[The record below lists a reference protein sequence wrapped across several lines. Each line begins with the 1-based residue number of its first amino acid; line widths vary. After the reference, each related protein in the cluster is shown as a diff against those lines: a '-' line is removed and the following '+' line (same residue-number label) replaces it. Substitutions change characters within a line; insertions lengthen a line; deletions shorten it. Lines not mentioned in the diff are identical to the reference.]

1 MRMCLLCLYLL
12 VPLFALPLDD
22 ATAVEMGKRIALVI
36 GNGRYEAAGTLPNA
50 VSDARDFGAFLSAR
64 GFEADVVT
72 DADRSHLAEAMA
84 RFVRKIGKD
93 DVALFYFAGHGMQL
107 RGENYLVATDAR
119 LASEFDV
126 AAETLALADVI
137 QAIEKKSKIALVFV
151 DACRNNPLANRLNQE
166 IEGTTRSVATRG
178 LAPVETDSA
187 GTMVAFAAAPGQVAA
202 DGDGKNSP
210 FTTALI
216 DHLAGPGLEI
226 GTAFKRVIRDVRKA
240 TDGKQ
245 SPQILSSLSLE
256 FYFDPS
262 QPNQEQVPT
271 TIPAATPAIDP
282 KTVAA
287 EADFRK
293 ALRINTPRIWKLFL
307 GQHQTGEQAI
317 LARQIL
323 NQIQPNPALGGGS
336 NAETRETGLGLSKTQ
351 RHDIQVALTGRGF
364 TTGQPD
370 GDFGQQTRRAL
381 ADYQASIGVPR
392 SGYVDEETAKGLG
405 LSLQAYGN
413 GLYSS
418 PLARVYNPKD
428 FEGLET
434 DPRVLKAV
442 ACNPYYERIY
452 GSFNGHLYV
461 LVRAG
466 LINRKS
472 AAAISERCGGYLA
485 TITSEAENNFVAS
498 LLNKDPRL
506 FLTGY
511 DPGGHVSY
519 KMGAWIGL
527 VQDPAGKEPRGG
539 WKWENG
545 EPMTFSKWFANMPNE
560 NKPGDDYGMYYAH
573 KQGKADTKTQYVDT
587 WDDMGQ
593 SDGSYSFVMEL
604 E

>member
-1 MRMCLLCLYLL
+1 MRPCLLWLYLL
-12 VPLFALPLDD
+12 VFAFAAPLG
-22 ATAVEMGKRIALVI
+22 ATAAETGKRLALVI
-36 GNGRYEAAGTLPNA
+36 GNGQYEAAGTLPNA

-72 DADRSHLAEAMA
+72 DADRSHLAEAMS
-84 RFVRKIGKD
+84 RFVRKVGKD
-93 DVALFYFAGHGMQL
+93 DTALFYFAGHGMQL

-137 QAIEKKSKIALVFV
+137 EAIEKKAKIALVFV

-166 IEGTTRSVATRG
+166 IEGATRSIATRG

-187 GTMVAFAAAPGQVAA
+187 GTMVAFAAAPGQVAS
-202 DGDGKNSP
+202 DGSGKNSP

-216 DHLAGPGLEI
+216 SHLAGPGLEI

-245 SPQILSSLSLE
+245 SPQILSSLALE

-262 QPNQEQVPT
+262 LPSGEQAPVD
-271 TIPAATPAIDP
+271 TPAIDQ
-282 KTVAA
+282 KTIAV

-293 ALRINTPRIWKLFL
+293 ALRINTPRVWTLFL

-323 NQIQPNPALGGGS
+323 NQLQPNPALGSGA

-351 RHDIQVALTGRGF
+351 RHDIQVALIGRGF
-364 TTGQPD
+364 AAGQPD
-370 GDFGQQTRRAL
+370 GAFGQQTRRAL
-381 ADYQASIGVPR
+381 ADYQKSIGIGN
-392 SGYVDEETAKGLG
+392 SGYFDEQTAKSLG
-405 LSLQAYGN
+405 MAVQAYGN

-442 ACNPYYERIY
+442 ACSPYYERIY
-452 GSFNGHLYV
+452 GSFDGHLYV
-461 LVRAG
+461 LMRAG
-466 LINRKS
+466 LITRKS
-472 AAAISERCGGYLA
+472 AASISKRCGGYLA
-485 TITSEAENNFVAS
+485 TITSEAENSFIAS

-506 FLTGY
+506 FLMGY
-511 DPGGHVSY
+511 DPKGPVSY

-527 VQDPAGKEPRGG
+527 IQDPSGKEPRGG

-545 EPMTFSKWFANMPNE
+545 EPMTYSKWYTNMPNE
-560 NKPGDDYGMYYAH
+560 NKPGDDYAMYYAH

-587 WDDMGQ
+587 WDDMGE
-593 SDGSYSFVMEL
+593 SDGGYSFVMEL
-604 E
+604 Q

>member
-1 MRMCLLCLYLL
+1 MRMCLLCLYVL
-12 VPLFALPLDD
+12 VLAFTAPLD
-22 ATAVEMGKRIALVI
+22 ATATETGKRLALVI
-36 GNGRYEAAGTLPNA
+36 GNGQYEAAGTLPNA
-50 VSDARDFGAFLSAR
+50 ARDARDFGAFLSAR
-64 GFEADVVT
+64 GFDADVVI
-72 DADRSHLAEAMA
+72 DADRSHLAEAVS
-84 RFVRKIGKD
+84 RFTRKITND

-107 RGENYLVATDAR
+107 RGENYLVGTDAR

-137 QAIEKKSKIALVFV
+137 AAIEKRSKIALFFL

-166 IEGTTRSVATRG
+166 IEGATRSIATRG
-178 LAPVETDSA
+178 LAPVETESA
-187 GTMVAFAAAPGQVAA
+187 GTMVAFAAAPGQVAS
-202 DGDGKNSP
+202 DGSGKNSP

-216 DHLAGPGLEI
+216 NHLAGPGLEI
-226 GTAFKRVIRDVRKA
+226 GTAFKRVIRDVRTS

-256 FYFDPS
+256 FYFDEEAPQQKAPPS
-262 QPNQEQVPT
+262 QQPEINPQSTQ
-271 TIPAATPAIDP
+271 ID
-282 KTVAA
+282 T
-287 EADFRK
+287 DFRK
-293 ALRINTPRIWKLFL
+293 ALRINTSRIWSFFL
-307 GQHQTGEQAI
+307 EKYPRSEQTE
-317 LARQIL
+317 LARQMRTQL
-323 NQIQPNPALGGGS
+323 DLGDSLRSGS
-336 NAETRETGLGLSKTQ
+336 TAAVRENTLVLSQTQ
-351 RHDIQVALTGRGF
+351 KRDIQLALTGRGF
-364 TTGQPD
+364 AAGTAD
-370 GDFGQQTRRAL
+370 GAFGRQTRQAIT
-381 ADYQASIGVPR
+381 DYQMSVGVTGT
-392 SGYVDEETAKGLG
+392 GYIDEGIAKQLG
-405 LSLQAYGN
+405 IEVQAYKS

-434 DPRVLKAV
+434 DPRVLKAI
-442 ACNPYYERIY
+442 ACNPYYERLY

-461 LVRAG
+461 LMRAG

-506 FLTGY
+506 FLMGY
-511 DPGGHVSY
+511 DPRGHVSY

-527 VQDPAGKEPRGG
+527 IQDPAGKEPRGG

-545 EPMTFSKWFANMPNE
+545 EPMTFSKWFGNMPNE
-560 NKPGDDYGMYYAH
+560 DKPGDDYAMYYAH

-587 WDDMGQ
+587 WDDMGP
-593 SDGSYSFVMEL
+593 SDGGYAFVMEV

>member
-1 MRMCLLCLYLL
+1 MCLLCLYVL
-12 VPLFALPLDD
+12 VLALVMPLD
-22 ATAVEMGKRIALVI
+22 ATAVETGKRIALVI
-36 GNGRYEAAGTLPNA
+36 GNGQYEAAGTLPNA
-50 VSDARDFGAFLSAR
+50 VSDARDFGALLVAR

-72 DADRSHLAEAMA
+72 DADRSHMAEAMA

-137 QAIEKKSKIALVFV
+137 GAIEKKSKIALVFV

-166 IEGTTRSVATRG
+166 IEGATRSIATRG
-178 LAPVETDSA
+178 LAPVETDSD
-187 GTMVAFAAAPGQVAA
+187 GTMVAFAAAPGQVAS
-202 DGDGKNSP
+202 DGSGKNSP

-216 DHLAGPGLEI
+216 SHLAGPGLEI

-245 SPQILSSLSLE
+245 SPQILSSLALE

-262 QPNQEQVPT
+262 LPEVQQA
-271 TIPAATPAIDP
+271 PAATPAIDP
-282 KTVAA
+282 GTIAV

-307 GQHQTGEQAI
+307 QQHQTGEQAI
-317 LARQIL
+317 LARQML
-323 NQIQPNPALGGGS
+323 NQMQPNPALGGGT

-351 RHDIQVALTGRGF
+351 RHDIQIALTGRGF
-364 TTGQPD
+364 AAGEPD
-370 GDFGQQTRRAL
+370 GAFGQQTRRAL
-381 ADYQASIGVPR
+381 ADYQASIGVAK
-392 SGYVDEETAKGLG
+392 SGYFDEETAKSLG
-405 LSLQAYGN
+405 MTVQAYAN

-428 FEGLET
+428 FDGLET
-434 DPRVLKAV
+434 DPRVLKAI

-452 GSFNGHLYV
+452 GSFNGHLYM
-461 LVRAG
+461 LVRSG
-466 LINRKS
+466 IITRKS
-472 AAAISERCGGYLA
+472 AAAISKRCGGYLA
-485 TITSEAENNFVAS
+485 TITSEAENSFVAS
-498 LLNKDPRL
+498 LMNKDQRL
-506 FLTGY
+506 FLMGY
-511 DPGGHVSY
+511 DPGGSVSY

-527 VQDPAGKEPRGG
+527 IQDPAGKEPRGG

-545 EPMTFSKWFANMPNE
+545 EPMTYSKWFRDLPNE

-573 KQGKADTKTQYVDT
+573 KQGKADTKAQYVDT
-587 WDDMGQ
+587 WDDMGE

>member
-1 MRMCLLCLYLL
+1 MRMCLLCLYVL
-12 VPLFALPLDD
+12 VLAFTAPLD
-22 ATAVEMGKRIALVI
+22 ATATETGKRLALVI
-36 GNGRYEAAGTLPNA
+36 GNGQYEAAGTLPNA
-50 VSDARDFGAFLSAR
+50 ARDARDFGAFLSAR
-64 GFEADVVT
+64 GFDADVVI
-72 DADRSHLAEAMA
+72 DADRSHLAEAVS
-84 RFVRKIGKD
+84 RFTRKINND

-107 RGENYLVATDAR
+107 RGENYLVGTDAR

-137 QAIEKKSKIALVFV
+137 AAIEKRSKIALFFL

-166 IEGTTRSVATRG
+166 IEGATRSIATRG
-178 LAPVETDSA
+178 LAPVETESA
-187 GTMVAFAAAPGQVAA
+187 GTMVAFAAAPGQVAS
-202 DGDGKNSP
+202 DGSGKNSP

-216 DHLAGPGLEI
+216 NHLAGPGLEI
-226 GTAFKRVIRDVRKA
+226 GTAFKRVIRDVRTS

-256 FYFDPS
+256 FYFDPALPKD
-262 QPNQEQVPT
+262 QQGPV
-271 TIPAATPAIDP
+271 ATPAVDP
-282 KTVAA
+282 ETIAV

-317 LARQIL
+317 LARQML
-323 NQIQPNPALGGGS
+323 NQQQPNPALGNS
-336 NAETRETGLGLSKTQ
+336 NNAETRETGLGLSQTQ
-351 RHDIQVALTGRGF
+351 RHDIQVALSSRGF
-364 TTGQPD
+364 AAGQPD
-370 GDFGQQTRRAL
+370 GAFGQQTRRAL

-392 SGYVDEETAKGLG
+392 SGYFDEETAKGLG
-405 LSLQAYGN
+405 MAIQAYAN

-434 DPRVLKAV
+434 DPRVLKAI
-442 ACNPYYERIY
+442 ACNPYYERLY

-461 LVRAG
+461 LMRAG

-506 FLTGY
+506 FLMGY
-511 DPGGHVSY
+511 DPRGHVSY

-527 VQDPAGKEPRGG
+527 IQDPAGKEPRGG

-545 EPMTFSKWFANMPNE
+545 EPMTFSKWFGNMPNE
-560 NKPGDDYGMYYAH
+560 DKPGDDYAMYYAH

-587 WDDMGQ
+587 WDDMGP
-593 SDGSYSFVMEL
+593 SDGGYAFVMEV